1 MCVSVHVLLKQQV
14 QVKQRLRKIQEK
26 SYGGGGTLY
35 VRGLSSN
42 TPCHFILHF
51 TNHGI
56 SVIMMNHP
64 MNLHF
69 QYLFILFHCP
79 GNSQLKEVFMFA
91 SYYLHHY
98 FLQAEA
104 DLRVSQGEFDRQ
116 YEVTK
121 LLLDGISTAHVS
133 VVRNFVKFLALLS
146 C

>member
-1 MCVSVHVLLKQQV
+1 
-14 QVKQRLRKIQEK
+14 
-26 SYGGGGTLY
+26 
-35 VRGLSSN
+35 
-42 TPCHFILHF
+42 
-51 TNHGI
+51 
-56 SVIMMNHP
+56 MNHP

-79 GNSQLKEVFMFA
+79 GNLQLKEVFMFA

-133 VVRNFVKFLALLS
+133 VGRNFVKF
-146 C
+146 